1 MDFNGARWGNGGD
14 VESLFSD
21 EIITVITKHPSH
33 DKMWFSFTYTD
44 NSRPE
49 KFVVF
54 LVAASLQGRGI

>member
-33 DKMWFSFTYTD
+33 DKMWFSFTYT
-44 NSRPE
+44 E